1 MISGFDALA
10 RQFDEL
16 GRAAK
21 ALDGDLATITFN
33 PSDPA
38 SVRAAVRDMERAV
51 DQKVSRW
58 RNNPLVVGMAKK
70 TKSAMR
76 QDINKRA
83 RKARD
88 AA

>member
-1 MISGFDALA
+1 MISGFNALA

-16 GRAAK
+16 GKAAK
-21 ALDGDLATITFN
+21 ALDGDLATVTFD

-58 RNNPLVVGMAKK
+58 RNNPLVAGMARQ

-76 QDINKRA
+76 QDISKHA
-83 RKARD
+83 RKARG